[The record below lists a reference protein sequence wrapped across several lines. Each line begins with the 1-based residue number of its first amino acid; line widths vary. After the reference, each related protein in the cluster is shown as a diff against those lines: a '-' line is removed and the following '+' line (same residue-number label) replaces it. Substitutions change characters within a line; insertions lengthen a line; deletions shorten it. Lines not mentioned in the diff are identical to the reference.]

1 MKSSKKALTFTASES
16 DLPQVCGNNV
26 FIKTSRFQT
35 VPVTFYSSLL
45 VLLSRTLSGKFE
57 WLFRFWTLP
66 VRKWFFCAGNQLHG
80 RARTLRV
87 NMFSPLRGDLLRAVP
102 WLTLRWKLQ
111 ILSYFYSFQS
121 FQSIFGLY
129 MMKQYVVKLWNTS
142 FTGFTGFYV
151 FDVTTL

>member
-1 MKSSKKALTFTASES
+1 MKSSNKALMFTASES

-66 VRKWFFCAGNQLHG
+66 VHNVFFCAGNQLHG

-121 FQSIFGLY
+121 FQSIFRLD
-129 MMKQYVVKLWNTS
+129 MMKQYIVKLRKLFS
-142 FTGFTGFYV
+142 QFYTGFCV
-151 FDVTTL
+151 FDVPTW